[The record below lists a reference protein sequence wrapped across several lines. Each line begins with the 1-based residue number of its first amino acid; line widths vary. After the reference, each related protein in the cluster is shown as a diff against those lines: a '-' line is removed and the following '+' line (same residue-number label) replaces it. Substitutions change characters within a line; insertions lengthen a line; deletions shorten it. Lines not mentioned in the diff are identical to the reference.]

1 MSVYASVE
9 ELAAVAINGWEEL
22 AQFACRNPDVTGVLL
37 EARYRGENTDDEQSA
52 KDDAD
57 TALDQLE
64 NLLSAVSRYADTY
77 LNQRY
82 RDLVP
87 LAQQYYENTGLPYA
101 VAVIALGRI
110 YGLKQDDDMRKTIK
124 AQEDYL
130 RDLASG
136 KASLDY
142 TQPTTPDEPGR
153 MTVSSRPSAFDM
165 TGYDS

>member
-1 MSVYASVE
+1 MSAYATVE
-9 ELAAVAINGWEEL
+9 ALAAAAINGWEEL
-22 AQFACRNPDVTGVLL
+22 AQFASRNPAVSGELL
-37 EARYRGENTDDEQSA
+37 EARFRGVDTDDDQSA

-57 TALDQLE
+57 AALDQLE
-64 NLLSAVSRYADTY
+64 NLLSATSRYADSY

-87 LAQQYYENTGLPYA
+87 LAQPYYENTGLPYA
-101 VAVIALGRI
+101 VAVIALGRM
-110 YGLKQDDDMRKTIK
+110 YGLRVSDEMRKGIK

-142 TQPTTPDEPGR
+142 TEPSTPDEPGR
-153 MTVSSRPSAFDM
+153 MTVSARPSAFEWD
-165 TGYDS
+165 GY